1 MKTSKASIE
10 GPALRF
16 ITLDGDPSHAAKDDT
31 TRKLVK
37 SNASRSRKA
46 LAGFQGSPN
55 YTGPSPVPTLNSGLA
70 AGKSRFSLS
79 SRKPLKRVR
88 RQAASHSG
96 AKFEH
101 GYLKSDTTS
110 APRETI
116 VYSVSNLEIPND
128 AHRPSHGSL
137 RSIQFQPQDS
147 PAPLPA
153 IKKSKT
159 QTMAQ
164 QLLSQ
169 VKDMQHMFYDL
180 VGLARRDDATFHAS
194 LSIASVYYDAG
205 ANDLFHC
212 QQTLSLVFQ
221 RLSNCALRTSD
232 ETIGAVGLLVVY
244 NILTGTSKHSSLHMN
259 GLQQMV
265 HARGGLDKL
274 PVRLRRTLSMIDLFH
289 ATTWN
294 FPPRFPFIR
303 PQEDFSMPL
312 KALPSLS
319 ENDLRFLKAYEKS
332 SSKWSMYGMLQV
344 LRILTAVRFSGPL
357 TVFNRLALSDAIYLL
372 EYQLLSPQPC
382 LEPELINS
390 TGFQEAF
397 RLAVFLYIDKV
408 LRQMPPLNVK
418 GLARRD
424 TNAPSLGCLIVD
436 DHDWSN

>member
-1 MKTSKASIE
+1 VLANQSTEASIE

-164 QLLSQ
+164 QRMYTPFLIPDESIGSATSNLETVLSQ

-244 NILTGTSKHSSLHMN
+244 N
-259 GLQQMV
+259 
-265 HARGGLDKL
+265 
-274 PVRLRRTLSMIDLFH
+274 VRLFNHLQT
-289 ATTWN
+289 
-294 FPPRFPFIR
+294 
-303 PQEDFSMPL
+303 
-312 KALPSLS
+312 ALY
-319 ENDLRFLKAYEKS
+319 AY
-332 SSKWSMYGMLQV
+332 
-344 LRILTAVRFSGPL
+344 
-357 TVFNRLALSDAIYLL
+357 
-372 EYQLLSPQPC
+372 
-382 LEPELINS
+382 
-390 TGFQEAF
+390 
-397 RLAVFLYIDKV
+397 
-408 LRQMPPLNVK
+408 
-418 GLARRD
+418 
-424 TNAPSLGCLIVD
+424 
-436 DHDWSN
+436 